1 MSAQRPF
8 VSILTPTYNRRL
20 FFPALLQCIDSQTY
34 PKNRLEWIILDDGT
48 DSIEDLVTAAQKK
61 RPFIR
66 YIRSDEKL
74 LIGKKRNMLNEA
86 SKGDIMVAMDDDDY
100 YPPERVAHVVHM
112 LLSKPQVELAG
123 ASEIYMYFADNRE
136 IYRIGPYNPNHCT
149 NGTMAYKRSYLANH
163 RYDENVSCGEEKSFL
178 DNYVNPM
185 VQLDPFK
192 TMLVISH
199 SMNTFDK
206 RNLRVATN
214 PMFKRTDKKIREFI
228 RDAKQREFYVGLTAL
243 YTPEQLARPIELP
256 ATEPERVAKVM
267 AEHEA
272 AKAAAAAAAA
282 TTAATTA
289 TAV

>member
-1 MSAQRPF
+1 MSSQRPF

-20 FFPALLQCIDSQTY
+20 FFPALLRCIDSQTY
-34 PKNRLEWIILDDGT
+34 PKNRLEWILLDDGT
-48 DSIEDLVTAAQKK
+48 DSIEDLVKEAQKT
-61 RPFIR
+61 RPHIR
-66 YIRSDEKL
+66 YIRSEEKL
-74 LIGKKRNMLNEA
+74 LIGKKRNMLNDA
-86 SKGDIMVAMDDDDY
+86 AKGDIMVAMDDDDY

-112 LLSKPQVELAG
+112 LLGKPKVELAG

-149 NGTMAYKRSYLANH
+149 NGTMAYKKSYLKDH
-163 RYDENVSCGEEKSFL
+163 RYDETVSCGEEKSFL

-206 RNLRVATN
+206 RNLRTNTN

-228 RDAKQREFYVGLTAL
+228 RDAKQREFYLGLTDL
-243 YTPEQLARPIELP
+243 YTPEQMARPIELP
-256 ATEPERVAKVM
+256 ETEEARVAKVM
-267 AEHEA
+267 ADHEA
-272 AKAAAAAAAA
+272 AKAAKAAAAV
-282 TTAATTA
+282 T
-289 TAV
+289 V